1 MSRYQL
7 KKRLARV
14 GDNVD
19 DFLEE
24 ANDTYSTLRRDVR
37 RKAKDLKGR
46 AYDVRDR
53 AEDVWDAR
61 DEYLE
66 DLTDGV
72 MSFGESIACAVT
84 RKFKDDPVGT
94 IAIGAIAFW
103 VVGRLARR

>member
-24 ANDTYSTLRRDVR
+24 ANDTYSTLRRDMR

-53 AEDVWDAR
+53 AEEAWDHR
-61 DEYLE
+61 DDYLD
-66 DLTDGV
+66 DLADGV
-72 MSFGESIACAVT
+72 MSLGGCAAAMVT
-84 RKFKDDPVGT
+84 RKFKNDPIGT
-94 IAIGAIAFW
+94 IAIGAIALW